1 MITPPHRVAVR
12 MSHLR
17 APAAPTRTIRTG
29 WFGGNRVPPA
39 GRDAAPSRYPHART
53 VASVPSR
60 NFRDGTLVS
69 QTRDT
74 RRAAH
79 SSMSRRNPSRRRA
92 RVRSPGDAAHVLTT
106 YPLPPAA
113 RAALGTMR
121 LATHR
126 GPQPMP
132 AAALARAVGHIDA
145 LLCQLTDR
153 IDAALLA
160 RAPRLRV
167 VANCAVGYDNVD
179 LAAAA
184 AHGVVVTNTP
194 DVLTETSADLAFA
207 LILAAARRV
216 CEGDRLVRAGRWR
229 GWSPDL
235 LLGRDVHGAT
245 LGIVGLGRIGA
256 AVPRRARG

>member
-1 MITPPHRVAVR
+1 
-12 MSHLR
+12 
-17 APAAPTRTIRTG
+17 
-29 WFGGNRVPPA
+29 
-39 GRDAAPSRYPHART
+39 
-53 VASVPSR
+53 
-60 NFRDGTLVS
+60 
-69 QTRDT
+69 
-74 RRAAH
+74 
-79 SSMSRRNPSRRRA
+79 MSRRNPSRRRA

-132 AAALARAVGHIDA
+132 AAALARAVGRIDA

-153 IDAALLA
+153 VDAALLA

-194 DVLTETSADLAFA
+194 DVLTETSS
-207 LILAAARRV
+207 R
-216 CEGDRLVRAGRWR
+216 
-229 GWSPDL
+229 SP
-235 LLGRDVHGAT
+235 
-245 LGIVGLGRIGA
+245 
-256 AVPRRARG
+256 